1 MVNGLRE
8 TGSGLRRKIMDT
20 VRENEFT
27 NRRARAAYNVGGENV
42 LTASLQE
49 EEFVAAEQSDTTA
62 EERFGE
68 DFKGGEKKIYLAAK
82 RLFDIV
88 CAALAT
94 VVLSPFFL
102 VIAII
107 IKAEDPKGPVF
118 FAHQRIGMYGKTIR
132 IYKFR
137 SMVSNAEELIEHF
150 TPEQRKEYEENY
162 KLENDPRITKI
173 GNFLRKSSLDEL
185 PQLLNILSGTLS
197 IVGPRPVVHNEL
209 EKYGAMQEK
218 FLSVKP
224 GLTGY
229 WQANGRSDTTYDERM
244 AMELYYADNCSFL
257 LDIKI
262 IFKTI
267 TVVLTGQ
274 GAK

>member
-1 MVNGLRE
+1 
-8 TGSGLRRKIMDT
+8 MDT

-27 NRRARAAYNVGGENV
+27 NRRPRATYGVGTENV
-42 LTASLQE
+42 FSASLQE
-49 EEFVAAEQSDTTA
+49 DDPAV
-62 EERFGE
+62 EERVQPVSGE
-68 DFKGGEKKIYLAAK
+68 RDETDLKGREKRCYLAAK

-118 FAHQRIGMYGKTIR
+118 FAHQRIGMRGKMIR

-150 TPEQRKEYEENY
+150 TPEQRREYEENY
-162 KLENDPRITKI
+162 KLENDPRITRI

-197 IVGPRPVVHNEL
+197 IVGPRPVVQDEL

-229 WQANGRSDTTYDERM
+229 WQANGRSDTTYDERI

-257 LDIKI
+257 LDLKI
-262 IFKTI
+262 ILKTI
-267 TVVLTGQ
+267 SVVLTGQ

>member
-1 MVNGLRE
+1 
-8 TGSGLRRKIMDT
+8 MDT
-20 VRENEFT
+20 VRENEFAG
-27 NRRARAAYNVGGENV
+27 RRSRVTYHAGNEAVFS
-42 LTASLQE
+42 ASLQDE
-49 EEFVAAEQSDTTA
+49 DFAAEHLESVS

-68 DFKGGEKKIYLAAK
+68 DFKGGEKKVYLAAK

-88 CAALAT
+88 CAAVAT

-102 VIAII
+102 VIAIM

-150 TPEQRKEYEENY
+150 TPEQRREYEENY

-197 IVGPRPVVHNEL
+197 IVGPRPVVQDEL

-218 FLSVKP
+218 FLSVRP

-229 WQANGRSDTTYDERM
+229 WQANGRSDTTYDERI
-244 AMELYYADNCSFL
+244 AMELYYADHCSFL
-257 LDIKI
+257 LDLKI

-267 TVVLTGQ
+267 AVVLTGK